1 MCTITNSCN
10 ASEKGLYK
18 YKSTLNQDK
27 SQVGIIDYKPH
38 AFENPVCHVL
48 SKRISFEAKIEP
60 DEL

>member
-1 MCTITNSCN
+1 MH
-10 ASEKGLYK
+10 SETGLYK
-18 YKSTLNQDK
+18 YKSTLDQDK

-38 AFENPVCHVL
+38 AFENPICYVL